1 MRARLVPFLAVVG
14 AVVLVAAVGA
24 WALLT
29 SRAPGEVA
37 AASPPPSVSPSAS
50 PSATPT
56 PEPTPTLRPGEVPMA
71 APERV
76 EVPDVGIDLTVRP
89 IDPVQG
95 RIDPPS
101 ISHAYWIEDYGRPGT
116 DADNTVYLVGHSS
129 LALDAAFNPL
139 LDVAHQES
147 VLQPGAV
154 VRVTTAEGVLE
165 YEVTGSRRYGK
176 ASLPG
181 ATEVWA
187 IAPGTL
193 QLITCFQEDGQE
205 VADDNLVVTARLVGG
220 FVTDEPP
227 A

>member
-29 SRAPGEVA
+29 SRAPEEVA
-37 AASPPPSVSPSAS
+37 ATSPPPSVSPSAS

-56 PEPTPTLRPGEVPMA
+56 PSPTPTLRPGEVPMA

-76 EVPDVGIDLTVRP
+76 EIPDVGIDLTVRP

-147 VLQPGAV
+147 VLEPGAV

-176 ASLPG
+176 AGLPG